1 MIRLCRD
8 SHPSPVM
15 DVGDKPKVFH
25 TEGEAAA
32 ECLKHMLAFMNGRE
46 IRGEYF
52 EATPTIRDAR
62 RQRAEKLFTVT
73 A

>member
-1 MIRLCRD
+1 
-8 SHPSPVM
+8 M

-46 IRGEYF
+46 IRGETF
-52 EATPTIRDAR
+52 EMVRPSTAAR
-62 RQRAEKLFTVT
+62 AKAERLFIGGGRVVEV
-73 A
+73 AR